1 MAAATESAHTKH
13 VALFVATIS
22 AFITPFLG
30 SAVTVAL
37 PTIGREFAMDAISLS
52 WISTSYLLASAIVLL
67 PAGRLGDI
75 YGRKRLWLCG
85 IVLYTACSLL
95 CAAAPGGIWLIVFRG
110 LQAVGGG
117 LIYGTGVAILTS
129 VYPREERGKVLGI
142 NVAAVYSGLS
152 VGPLLGGLLT
162 AQWGW
167 RSIFLATMPLG
178 IVAVGL
184 ILWQLRGE
192 WAEARGERFDRIGT
206 ALYAVALVLVM
217 YGVSLLPERSA
228 VGLLL
233 AGAVGL
239 VLFGWWE
246 ARASEPVLNLRLF
259 KGNPVFAFSNLAA
272 LLNYSAA
279 SGVSFLLSLYLQYV
293 QGLTP
298 SQAGLI
304 LIAQP
309 VMMTALSLVAGRLS
323 DRVEPRL
330 LSSAGMGLTAVGLFA
345 FASLG
350 DTTALW
356 FIAAVLLMLG
366 TGFGIFSSPNT
377 NAVMSAV
384 DRRFYGVASG
394 TLGTMRLTGQM
405 TSMGI
410 AMTVFAV
417 HLGRAPIGAENH
429 AAFVVSVQTAFAIF
443 GLLCCGGVLA
453 SLVRGKVRDREPESA
468 RAGTV

>member
-1 MAAATESAHTKH
+1 MAQPSESARGKH

-30 SAVTVAL
+30 SSVNVAL

-52 WISTSYLLASAIVLL
+52 WISTAYLLASTITLL
-67 PAGRLGDI
+67 PGGRLADI

-95 CAAAPGGIWLIVFRG
+95 CAAAPSGIWLIVGRG
-110 LQAVGGG
+110 LQAIGGG
-117 LIYGTGVAILTS
+117 LIYGTGVAIVTS
-129 VYPREERGKVLGI
+129 VYPREERGKALGI

-167 RSIFLATMPLG
+167 RSIFLATVPLG

-192 WAEARGERFDRIGT
+192 WAEARGERFDLVGS
-206 ALYAVALVLVM
+206 ALYALALVLGM
-217 YGVSLLPERSA
+217 YGVTLLPEQA
-228 VGLLL
+228 GVGLLL

-239 VLFGWWE
+239 LLFGWWE
-246 ARASEPVLNLRLF
+246 LRAPQPVLDLRLF

-272 LLNYSAA
+272 LLNYSAT
-279 SGVSFLLSLYLQYV
+279 SGVIFLLSLYLQYV
-293 QGLTP
+293 QGLSP
-298 SQAGLI
+298 SQAGVI
-304 LIAQP
+304 LLAQP
-309 VMMTALSLVAGRLS
+309 AMMTLLSLVAGRLS
-323 DRVEPRL
+323 DRLEPRL

-345 FASLG
+345 LASLG
-350 DTTALW
+350 ETTTLW
-356 FIAAVLLMLG
+356 FIGAALLLVG
-366 TGFGIFSSPNT
+366 TGFGLFSSPNT
-377 NAVMSAV
+377 NAAMSAV

-394 TLGTMRLTGQM
+394 TLGTMRQSGQM
-405 TSMGI
+405 TSMAI
-410 AMTVFAV
+410 VMTVFAI

-429 AAFVVSVQTAFAIF
+429 PAFVLSVQTAFAVF
-443 GLLCCGGVLA
+443 GVLCCGGVLA
-453 SLVRGKVRDREPESA
+453 SLVRGKVRDRETESA
-468 RAGTV
+468 RAGTA

>member
-1 MAAATESAHTKH
+1 MAAAAESTHTKH

-30 SAVTVAL
+30 SSVTVAL
-37 PTIGREFAMDAISLS
+37 PSIGREFAMDAISLS

-95 CAAAPGGIWLIVFRG
+95 CAGAPSGIWLIVFRG

-167 RSIFLATMPLG
+167 RSIFLATVPLG

-217 YGVSLLPERSA
+217 YGVSLLPDPSA

-233 AGAVGL
+233 AGAAGL

-246 ARASEPVLNLRLF
+246 ARASQPVLNLRLF
-259 KGNPVFAFSNLAA
+259 KGNPVFAYSNLAA

-293 QGLTP
+293 QGLNP

-330 LSSAGMGLTAVGLFA
+330 LASAGMGLTAVGLF
-345 FASLG
+345 
-350 DTTALW
+350 
-356 FIAAVLLMLG
+356 
-366 TGFGIFSSPNT
+366 
-377 NAVMSAV
+377 
-384 DRRFYGVASG
+384 
-394 TLGTMRLTGQM
+394 
-405 TSMGI
+405 
-410 AMTVFAV
+410 
-417 HLGRAPIGAENH
+417 
-429 AAFVVSVQTAFAIF
+429 
-443 GLLCCGGVLA
+443 
-453 SLVRGKVRDREPESA
+453 
-468 RAGTV
+468 